1 MLSHRIS
8 GEILVQTGEGRERRK
23 KPKWMGSV
31 PQNCANW
38 LRGSK
43 HNPGSNNQVGR
54 MPKEMLHTWKICC
67 EMAVE
72 QHLECIRIA
81 AFKSSVILSAQGP
94 WIWHVTWLLAP
105 RTTAYLL
112 SHFFKLLLMPPRD
125 LHSTHK
131 TCRLEIQGL
140 CGFTEKM
147 QMSYLDCF
155 IIFTQIP
162 VESWK
167 IRLSTVWDRMTLF
180 YWPLRIYCYL
190 KLQMLM

>member
-1 MLSHRIS
+1 MLSHRYP
-8 GEILVQTGEGRERRK
+8 EILVQTGRGEGKEEE
-23 KPKWMGSV
+23 S
-31 PQNCANW
+31 QNEWPCSTE
-38 LRGSK
+38 LCKLTQKSK

-81 AFKSSVILSAQGP
+81 AFKKFSNPSAQGLGV
-94 WIWHVTWLLAP
+94 WHVTWLLAP
-105 RTTAYLL
+105 RTTAYL

-140 CGFTEKM
+140 CGFTEKTDEVIWTV
-147 QMSYLDCF
+147 SYNLYPDTSRKLKDKTFHSVRQNDF
-155 IIFTQIP
+155 I
-162 VESWK
+162 
-167 IRLSTVWDRMTLF
+167 
-180 YWPLRIYCYL
+180 YWPLRIIYCYL